1 MSDAKKV
8 FIGLIIFL
16 VLLTFPFWYGKGR
29 AVPSLQLKIDT
40 PEIARLAEKKC
51 LEPTAYMRASHMELI
66 DSWREAVVRE
76 GQRYYVTSS
85 GKNVSMSLSQSCL
98 GCHSNKEQFC
108 DTCHNYA
115 GVKPNC
121 WSCHNVPKEAKR

>member
-1 MSDAKKV
+1 
-8 FIGLIIFL
+8 
-16 VLLTFPFWYGKGR
+16 
-29 AVPSLQLKIDT
+29 
-40 PEIARLAEKKC
+40 
-51 LEPTAYMRASHMELI
+51 
-66 DSWREAVVRE
+66 
-76 GQRYYVTSS
+76 
-85 GKNVSMSLSQSCL
+85 MSLSQGCL

>member
-1 MSDAKKV
+1 MYDAKKI

-16 VLLTFPFWYGKGR
+16 ALLTFPFWYGKGR
-29 AVPSLQLKIDT
+29 AVPALQLKIDT
-40 PEIARLAEKKC
+40 PEIARLEEKKC

-66 DSWREAVVRE
+66 DSWREAVVRD

-85 GKNVSMSLSQSCL
+85 GKKVSMSLSQNCL

-108 DTCHNYA
+108 DTCHSYA

-121 WSCHNVPKEAKR
+121 WSCHIVPKETKR

>member
-85 GKNVSMSLSQSCL
+85 GKNVSMSLSQGCL

>member
-85 GKNVSMSLSQSCL
+85 GKNVSMSLTQGCL

>member
-1 MSDAKKV
+1 MYDAKKV
-8 FIGLIIFL
+8 ALGILIFL
-16 VLLTFPFWYGKGR
+16 ALLTFPFWYGKGR
-29 AVPSLQLKIDT
+29 AVPSLTLKIDT

-51 LEPTAYMRASHMELI
+51 LEPTASMRASHMELI
-66 DSWREAVVRE
+66 ASWREAVVRD
-76 GQRYYVTSS
+76 GQRYYVASS
-85 GKNVSMSLSQSCL
+85 GKNVSMSLSQGCL

>member
-85 GKNVSMSLSQSCL
+85 GKNVTMSLSQSCL

>member
-1 MSDAKKV
+1 MYDAKKV
-8 FIGLIIFL
+8 SLGILIFL

-29 AVPSLQLKIDT
+29 AIPSLQLKIDT

-51 LEPTAYMRASHMELI
+51 LEPTAYMHASHMELI
-66 DSWREAVVRE
+66 DSWREAVVRD

-85 GKNVSMSLSQSCL
+85 GKNVSMSLSQTCL

>member
-51 LEPTAYMRASHMELI
+51 LEPTAYMRANHMELI

-85 GKNVSMSLSQSCL
+85 GKNVTMSLSQSCL

-108 DTCHNYA
+108 DACHNYA
-115 GVKPNC
+115 AVKPNC

>member
-8 FIGLIIFL
+8 FIGILIFL

>member
-8 FIGLIIFL
+8 SIGILIFL
-16 VLLTFPFWYGKGR
+16 VLLTFPFWYGKGK

-85 GKNVSMSLSQSCL
+85 GKNVTMSLSQSCL

>member
-8 FIGLIIFL
+8 SIGILIFL

-85 GKNVSMSLSQSCL
+85 GKNVTMSLSQGCL

>member
-66 DSWREAVVRE
+66 DSWRKAVVRE

-85 GKNVSMSLSQSCL
+85 GKNVTMSLSQSCL

>member
-1 MSDAKKV
+1 MYDAKKV
-8 FIGLIIFL
+8 FIGLMIFL
-16 VLLTFPFWYGKGR
+16 TLLTFPFWYGKGR
-29 AVPSLQLKIDT
+29 ALPALQLKSDT

-51 LEPTAYMRASHMELI
+51 LEPTAYMRANHMELI
-66 DSWREAVVRE
+66 DSWREAVVRG

-108 DTCHNYA
+108 DTCHSYA

>member
-1 MSDAKKV
+1 MYDAKKV
-8 FIGLIIFL
+8 SLGILIFL

-66 DSWREAVVRE
+66 DSWRQAVVRD

-115 GVKPNC
+115 AVNPNC

>member
-8 FIGLIIFL
+8 SIGILIFL

-85 GKNVSMSLSQSCL
+85 GRNVTMSLSQSCL

>member
-1 MSDAKKV
+1 MDDAKKV
-8 FIGLIIFL
+8 AIGVLIFL
-16 VLLTFPFWYGKGR
+16 ALLTFPFWYGKGR
-29 AVPSLQLKIDT
+29 AVPPLPLKIDT

-66 DSWREAVVRE
+66 DSWREAVVRD

-108 DTCHNYA
+108 DACHNYA
-115 GVKPNC
+115 GVKPSC

>member
-1 MSDAKKV
+1 MYDAKKV
-8 FIGLIIFL
+8 SLGILIFL

-29 AVPSLQLKIDT
+29 AIPSLQLKIDT

-66 DSWREAVVRE
+66 DSWRQAVVRD

>member
-8 FIGLIIFL
+8 SIGILIFL

-51 LEPTAYMRASHMELI
+51 LEPTAYMRASHMGLI

-85 GKNVSMSLSQSCL
+85 GKNVTMSLSQSCL

>member
-1 MSDAKKV
+1 MYDGKKV
-8 FIGLIIFL
+8 VIGIGIFL

-29 AVPSLQLKIDT
+29 AVPALQLKIET
-40 PEIARLAEKKC
+40 PEIARLAEKAC
-51 LEPTAYMRASHMELI
+51 LESTAYMRASHMELI

-76 GQRYYVTSS
+76 GQRYYLTSA
-85 GKNVSMSLSQSCL
+85 GRKVHMSLTGNCL

-108 DTCHNYA
+108 DACHNYT

-121 WSCHNVPKEAKR
+121 WGCHNVPKEAKR

>member
-1 MSDAKKV
+1 MYDAKKV
-8 FIGLIIFL
+8 FIGLLIFL
-16 VLLTFPFWYGKGR
+16 ILLTFPFWYGKGR

-85 GKNVSMSLSQSCL
+85 GKNVTMSLSQSCL

>member
-85 GKNVSMSLSQSCL
+85 GKNVTMSLSQSCL

-115 GVKPNC
+115 AVKPNC

>member
-8 FIGLIIFL
+8 SIGILIFL
-16 VLLTFPFWYGKGR
+16 VLLTFPFWYGKGK

-85 GKNVSMSLSQSCL
+85 GKNVSMSLSQGCL

>member
-1 MSDAKKV
+1 MYDAKKV
-8 FIGLIIFL
+8 FIGLVIFL
-16 VLLTFPFWYGKGR
+16 ILLTFPFWYGKGR
-29 AVPSLQLKIDT
+29 AVPALQLKIDT

-66 DSWREAVVRE
+66 DSWREAVVRD
-76 GQRYYVTSS
+76 GQKYYVSSS
-85 GKNVSMSLSQSCL
+85 GENVSMSLTGSCL

-121 WSCHNVPKEAKR
+121 WSCHNVPKEARR